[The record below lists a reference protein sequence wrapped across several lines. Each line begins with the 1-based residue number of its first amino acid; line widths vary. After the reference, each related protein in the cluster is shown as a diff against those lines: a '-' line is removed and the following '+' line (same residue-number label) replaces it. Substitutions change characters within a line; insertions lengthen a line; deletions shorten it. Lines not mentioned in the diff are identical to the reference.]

1 MVTPCPLSD
10 RRKPA
15 DGSVGTRG
23 SKVGREHRTK
33 SPELGFK
40 PPLLLAGS
48 QPPLGLSFLR
58 IELRM
63 LGGGG
68 GGPAAPPVG
77 GSGPCLSLVFFSA
90 KQMSYFFSV
99 FQPVFLPHPSPKCF
113 LALIYLAKKVCGE
126 RHRTGHG
133 CHSRCLQLLCVFLRL
148 SPEQLT
154 FSVSLGLDLSGKG
167 REKETHF

>member
-1 MVTPCPLSD
+1 MGLLGPEEARWGENTGQRAQSWASSPPCCWLDPSPLWAS
-10 RRKPA
+10 A
-15 DGSVGTRG
+15 S
-23 SKVGREHRTK
+23 S
-33 SPELGFK
+33 
-40 PPLLLAGS
+40 
-48 QPPLGLSFLR
+48 GLNS
-58 IELRM
+58 
-63 LGGGG
+63 GCWGVG

-77 GSGPCLSLVFFSA
+77 GSGPCFTLVFFSA

-113 LALIYLAKKVCGE
+113 LVLIYLAKKVCGE